1 MYASV
6 SWEFIL
12 QCFAAV
18 SIIVFHPRLVK
29 WVRTCLITP
38 KFAVAIND
46 SLASYFEGN
55 KGLRQED
62 PLPPYLFVLAMEVFS
77 RLILE
82 LLQFRERHFQ

>member
-6 SWEFIL
+6 SLEFIL

-18 SIIVFHPRLVK
+18 SIPPRLVQ

-38 KFAVAIND
+38 KFSVAING

-62 PLPPYLFVLAMEVFS
+62 LLPPYLFVLAM
-77 RLILE
+77 
-82 LLQFRERHFQ
+82 